1 MKTNY
6 VCTSCGYFSAKW
18 YGKCPECNEWNT
30 FEEQAIEAASNT
42 KNVAKRRKSYDTP
55 PVSSKARRISE
66 IDITAEQRFLT
77 GIGEFDRVLGGG
89 LVKGSVVL
97 LSGEPGIGKSTLLLQ
112 LCQTVGVNGSI
123 LYVSGEESP
132 SQIKLRAKRVGVD
145 AENLRVLC
153 ETNVSSVIPEI
164 IGVQPDIVIIDSIQ
178 TMYDEDVASA
188 PGSVTQVKQTA
199 LALINKAKEE
209 NISIILVGHVNK
221 DGAIAGPKVLEHMV
235 DAVLYFEGDRQ
246 HSYRIIRAVKNRF
259 GSTNEIGVFEMVDD
273 GLAEVENPSE
283 MLMAQRPVN
292 VPGSC
297 AVCVLEGT
305 RPIITEIQAL
315 ASPTVYPSPRRLSAG
330 LDYNRVSLVLAVLE
344 KRLGIRFSTSDIYMN
359 VAGGLRLD
367 DPSCDAA
374 IALALIS
381 TQKDVPIPE
390 NLIVFGEIGLAG
402 ECRNV
407 SGVEQR
413 INEAERLGFKR
424 IGIPK
429 KSVERL
435 KKRSRQIEICPLRSV
450 YDLLKLAENQ

>member
-6 VCTSCGYFSAKW
+6 VCTSCGYYSSKW

-30 FEEQAIEAASNT
+30 FEEQAVESTVASKT
-42 KNVAKRRKSYDTP
+42 TVKRRKSYDTP
-55 PVSSKARRISE
+55 PTASKAKRISE
-66 IDITAEQRFLT
+66 IGISADRRFIT

-112 LCQTVGVNGSI
+112 LCQTVGTNGSI

-132 SQIKLRAKRVGVD
+132 SQIKIRAERVGVD
-145 AENLRVLC
+145 TENLKVLC
-153 ETNVSSVIPEI
+153 ETNISSVIPEMVGI
-164 IGVQPDIVIIDSIQ
+164 QPDIVIIDSIQ
-178 TMYDEDVASA
+178 TMYDEDVASS

-246 HSYRIIRAVKNRF
+246 HAYRIIRAAKNRY

-283 MLMAQRPVN
+283 MLMSQRPVN

-297 AVCVLEGT
+297 AVCVVEGT

-315 ASPTVYPSPRRLSAG
+315 ATQTVYPSPRRLSAG
-330 LDYNRVSLVLAVLE
+330 LDYNRVALVLAVLE
-344 KRLGIRFSTSDIYMN
+344 KRIGLRFSTTDVYMN

-374 IALALIS
+374 IAMALIS
-381 TQKDVPIPE
+381 TQKDIPIPE
-390 NLIVFGEIGLAG
+390 DLIVFGEIGLAG
-402 ECRNV
+402 ECRSV
-407 SGVEQR
+407 TGVEQR

-424 IGIPK
+424 IGLPK
-429 KSVERL
+429 KSIDKL
-435 KKRSRQIEICPLRSV
+435 KKRSREIELCPIRSV
-450 YDLLKLAENQ
+450 YDLLKLAEN

>member
-6 VCTSCGYFSAKW
+6 VCTSCGYYSSKW

-30 FEEQAIEAASNT
+30 FEEQAVESTVASKT
-42 KNVAKRRKSYDTP
+42 TVKRRKSYDTP
-55 PVSSKARRISE
+55 PTASKAKRISE
-66 IDITAEQRFLT
+66 IGISADRRFIT

-112 LCQTVGVNGSI
+112 LCQTVGTNGSI

-132 SQIKLRAKRVGVD
+132 SQIKIRAERVGVD
-145 AENLRVLC
+145 TENLKVLC
-153 ETNVSSVIPEI
+153 ETNISSVIPEMVGI
-164 IGVQPDIVIIDSIQ
+164 QPDIVIIDSIQ
-178 TMYDEDVASA
+178 TMYDEDVASS

-235 DAVLYFEGDRQ
+235 DAVWYFEGDRQ
-246 HSYRIIRAVKNRF
+246 HAYRIIRAAKNRY

-283 MLMAQRPVN
+283 MLMSQRPVN

-297 AVCVLEGT
+297 AVCVVEGT

-315 ASPTVYPSPRRLSAG
+315 ATQTVYPSPRRLSAG
-330 LDYNRVSLVLAVLE
+330 LDYNRVALVLAVLE
-344 KRLGIRFSTSDIYMN
+344 KRIGLRFSTTDVYMN

-374 IALALIS
+374 IAMALIS
-381 TQKDVPIPE
+381 TQKDIPIPE
-390 NLIVFGEIGLAG
+390 DLIVFGEIGLAG
-402 ECRNV
+402 ECRSV
-407 SGVEQR
+407 TGVEQR

-424 IGIPK
+424 IGLPK
-429 KSVERL
+429 KSIDKL
-435 KKRSRQIEICPLRSV
+435 KKRSREIELCPIRSV
-450 YDLLKLAENQ
+450 YDLLKLAEN

>member
-6 VCTSCGYFSAKW
+6 VCTSCGYYSSKW

-30 FEEQAIEAASNT
+30 FEEQAVESTVASKT
-42 KNVAKRRKSYDTP
+42 TVKRRKTYDAP
-55 PVSSKARRISE
+55 PSASKAKRISE
-66 IDITAEQRFLT
+66 IGISADRRFIT

-112 LCQTVGVNGSI
+112 LCQTVGTNGSI

-132 SQIKLRAKRVGVD
+132 SQIKIRAERVGVD
-145 AENLRVLC
+145 TENLKVLC
-153 ETNVSSVIPEI
+153 ETNISSVIPEMVGI
-164 IGVQPDIVIIDSIQ
+164 QPDIVIIDSIQ
-178 TMYDEDVASA
+178 TMYDEDVASS

-246 HSYRIIRAVKNRF
+246 HAYRIIRAAKNRY

-283 MLMAQRPVN
+283 MLMSQRPVN

-297 AVCVLEGT
+297 AVCVVEGT

-315 ASPTVYPSPRRLSAG
+315 ATQTVYPSPRRLSAG
-330 LDYNRVSLVLAVLE
+330 LDYNRVALVLAVLE
-344 KRLGIRFSTSDIYMN
+344 KRIGLRFSTTDVYMN

-374 IALALIS
+374 IAMALIS
-381 TQKDVPIPE
+381 TQKDIPIPE
-390 NLIVFGEIGLAG
+390 DLIVFGEIGLAG
-402 ECRNV
+402 ECRSV
-407 SGVEQR
+407 TGVEQR

-424 IGIPK
+424 IGLPK
-429 KSVERL
+429 KSIDKL
-435 KKRSRQIEICPLRSV
+435 KKRSREIELCPIRSV
-450 YDLLKLAENQ
+450 YDLLKLAEN

>member
-6 VCTSCGYFSAKW
+6 VCTACGYYSSKW

-30 FEEQAIEAASNT
+30 FEEQAVESTAPVKAT
-42 KNVAKRRKSYDTP
+42 VKRRKSYDTP
-55 PVSSKARRISE
+55 PSVSKAKLISE
-66 IDITAEQRFLT
+66 IGVANDRRFLT

-112 LCQTVGVNGSI
+112 LCQTVGTNGSI

-132 SQIKLRAKRVGVD
+132 SQIKIRAERVGVD
-145 AENLRVLC
+145 TENLRILC
-153 ETNVSSVIPEI
+153 ETNISSVIPEMVGI
-164 IGVQPDIVIIDSIQ
+164 QPDIVIIDSIQ
-178 TMYDEDVASA
+178 TMYDEDVASS

-246 HSYRIIRAVKNRF
+246 HAYRIIRAAKNRY

-292 VPGSC
+292 VSGSC
-297 AVCVLEGT
+297 AVCVVEGM

-315 ASPTVYPSPRRLSAG
+315 ATPTVYPSPRRLSAG

-344 KRLGIRFSTSDIYMN
+344 KRLGIRFSTTDVYLN

-374 IALALIS
+374 IAMALIS
-381 TQKDVPIPE
+381 TQKDLPIPE
-390 NLIVFGEIGLAG
+390 DLIVFGEIGLAG
-402 ECRNV
+402 ECRSV
-407 SGVEQR
+407 TGVEQR

-424 IGIPK
+424 IGLPK
-429 KSVERL
+429 KSLERI
-435 KKRSRQIEICPLRSV
+435 KKRTRQIELCPIRSV
-450 YDLLKLAENQ
+450 YDLLKLAEN

>member
-6 VCTSCGYFSAKW
+6 VCTSCGYYSSKW

-30 FEEQAIEAASNT
+30 FEEQAVEST
-42 KNVAKRRKSYDTP
+42 VALKTTVKRRKTYDTP
-55 PVSSKARRISE
+55 PSASKAKRISE
-66 IDITAEQRFLT
+66 IGISADRRFIT

-112 LCQTVGVNGSI
+112 LCQTVGTNGSI

-132 SQIKLRAKRVGVD
+132 SQIKIRAERVGVD
-145 AENLRVLC
+145 TENLKVLC
-153 ETNVSSVIPEI
+153 ETNISSVIPEMVGI
-164 IGVQPDIVIIDSIQ
+164 QPDIVIIDSIQ
-178 TMYDEDVASA
+178 TMYDEDVASS

-246 HSYRIIRAVKNRF
+246 HAYRIIRAAKNRY

-283 MLMAQRPVN
+283 MLMSQRPVN

-297 AVCVLEGT
+297 AVCVVEGT

-315 ASPTVYPSPRRLSAG
+315 ATQTVYPSPRRLSAG
-330 LDYNRVSLVLAVLE
+330 LDYNRVALVLAVLE
-344 KRLGIRFSTSDIYMN
+344 KRIGLRFSTTDVYMN

-374 IALALIS
+374 IAMALIS
-381 TQKDVPIPE
+381 TQKDIPIPE
-390 NLIVFGEIGLAG
+390 DLIVFGEIGLAG
-402 ECRNV
+402 ECRSV
-407 SGVEQR
+407 TGVEQR

-424 IGIPK
+424 IGLPK
-429 KSVERL
+429 KSIDKL
-435 KKRSRQIEICPLRSV
+435 KKRSREIELCPIRSV
-450 YDLLKLAENQ
+450 YDLLKLAEN

>member
-6 VCTSCGYFSAKW
+6 VCTACGYYSSKW

-30 FEEQAIEAASNT
+30 FEEQAAEATAPSKT
-42 KNVAKRRKSYDTP
+42 TVKKRKSYDVP
-55 PVSSKARRISE
+55 PSVSKAKRISE
-66 IDITAEQRFLT
+66 IGISNDRRFLT

-112 LCQTVGVNGSI
+112 LCQTVGTNGSI

-132 SQIKLRAKRVGVD
+132 SQIKIRAERVGVD
-145 AENLRVLC
+145 TENLRILC
-153 ETNVSSVIPEI
+153 ETNISSVIPEMVGI
-164 IGVQPDIVIIDSIQ
+164 QPDIVIIDSIQ
-178 TMYDEDVASA
+178 TMYDEDVASS

-246 HSYRIIRAVKNRF
+246 HAYRIIRAAKNRY

-273 GLAEVENPSE
+273 GLSEVENPSE

-297 AVCVLEGT
+297 AVCVVEGT

-315 ASPTVYPSPRRLSAG
+315 ATPTVYPSPRRLSAG

-344 KRLGIRFSTSDIYMN
+344 KRLGIRFSTTDVYMN

-374 IALALIS
+374 IAMSLIS
-381 TQKDVPIPE
+381 TQKDIPIPE
-390 NLIVFGEIGLAG
+390 DLIVFGEIGLAG
-402 ECRNV
+402 ECRSV
-407 SGVEQR
+407 TGVEQR

-424 IGIPK
+424 IGLPK
-429 KSVERL
+429 KSLERI
-435 KKRSRQIEICPLRSV
+435 KKRTRQIELCPIRSV
-450 YDLLKLAENQ
+450 YDLLKLAEN

>member
-6 VCTSCGYFSAKW
+6 VCTACGYYSSKW

-30 FEEQAIEAASNT
+30 FEEQAVESSAPIKAAV
-42 KNVAKRRKSYDTP
+42 KKRKSYDVP
-55 PVSSKARRISE
+55 PSVSRAKRISE
-66 IDITAEQRFLT
+66 IGISNDRRFLT

-112 LCQTVGVNGSI
+112 LCQTVGTNGSI

-132 SQIKLRAKRVGVD
+132 SQIKIRAERVGVD
-145 AENLRVLC
+145 TENLRILC
-153 ETNVSSVIPEI
+153 ETNISSVIPEMVGI
-164 IGVQPDIVIIDSIQ
+164 QPDIVIIDSIQ
-178 TMYDEDVASA
+178 TMYDEDVASS

-246 HSYRIIRAVKNRF
+246 HAYRIIRAAKNRY

-273 GLAEVENPSE
+273 GLSEVENPSE

-292 VPGSC
+292 VAGSC
-297 AVCVLEGT
+297 AVCVVEGT

-315 ASPTVYPSPRRLSAG
+315 ATPTVYPSPRRLSAG

-344 KRLGIRFSTSDIYMN
+344 KRLGIRFSTTDVYMN

-374 IALALIS
+374 VAMSLIS
-381 TQKDVPIPE
+381 TQKDIPIPE
-390 NLIVFGEIGLAG
+390 DLIVFGEIGLAG
-402 ECRNV
+402 ECRSV
-407 SGVEQR
+407 TGVEQR

-424 IGIPK
+424 IGLPK
-429 KSVERL
+429 KSLERI
-435 KKRSRQIEICPLRSV
+435 KKRTRQIELCPIRSV
-450 YDLLKLAENQ
+450 YDLLKLAEN

>member
-6 VCTSCGYFSAKW
+6 VCTSCGYYSSKW

-30 FEEQAIEAASNT
+30 FEEQAVESTVASKT
-42 KNVAKRRKSYDTP
+42 TVKRRKTYDTP
-55 PVSSKARRISE
+55 PSASKAKRISE
-66 IDITAEQRFLT
+66 IGISADRRFIT

-112 LCQTVGVNGSI
+112 LCQTVGTNGSI

-132 SQIKLRAKRVGVD
+132 SQIKIRAERVGVD
-145 AENLRVLC
+145 TENLKVLC
-153 ETNVSSVIPEI
+153 ETNISSVIPEMVGI
-164 IGVQPDIVIIDSIQ
+164 QPDIVIIDSIQ
-178 TMYDEDVASA
+178 TMYDEDVASS

-246 HSYRIIRAVKNRF
+246 HAYRIIRAAKNRY

-283 MLMAQRPVN
+283 MLMSQRPVN

-297 AVCVLEGT
+297 AVCVVEGT

-315 ASPTVYPSPRRLSAG
+315 ATQTVYPSPRRLSAG
-330 LDYNRVSLVLAVLE
+330 LDYNRVALVLAVLE
-344 KRLGIRFSTSDIYMN
+344 KRIGLRFSTTDVYMN

-374 IALALIS
+374 IAMALIS
-381 TQKDVPIPE
+381 TQKDIPIPE
-390 NLIVFGEIGLAG
+390 DLIVFGEIGLAG
-402 ECRNV
+402 ECRSV
-407 SGVEQR
+407 TGVEQR

-424 IGIPK
+424 IGLPK
-429 KSVERL
+429 KSIDKL
-435 KKRSRQIEICPLRSV
+435 KKRSREIELCPIRSV
-450 YDLLKLAENQ
+450 YDLLKLAEN